1 MSNSFLWYAARGAG
15 VVSLILL
22 SAVFVLGIVTSVRW
36 SSVTLPRFVTAQLHR
51 NLALLSLV
59 FLGVHIVTAVVD
71 PYTSLGWLTVIVPF
85 SSDYRQVWLGLGVV
99 SVDLALAVIVTS
111 LLRDRVGHRVWR
123 TVHWLAYGAWPLAV
137 LHGLG
142 TGTDAF
148 APWLLVVQ
156 ALCVA
161 AVVAAV
167 RWRMSVG
174 RAGQGLGAT
183 STLAAQRQGTDAR

>member
-1 MSNSFLWYAARGAG
+1 MNDSFLWYAARGAG

-36 SSVTLPRFVTAQLHR
+36 SNVALPRFVTAQLHR

-85 SSDYRQVWLGLGVV
+85 SSDYRQLWLGLGVV

-156 ALCVA
+156 GLCVA
-161 AVVAAV
+161 AVLAAV
-167 RWRMSVG
+167 WWRMSVG
-174 RAGQGLGAT
+174 RAGQRLGAT
-183 STLAAQRQGTDAR
+183 GTLAAQRQGADAR

>member
-1 MSNSFLWYAARGAG
+1 MNFFWYAARGAG

-36 SSVTLPRFVTAQLHR
+36 SSASLPRFVTAQLHR

-71 PYTSLGWLTVIVPF
+71 PYTSLGWLTVIIPF
-85 SSDYRQVWLGLGVV
+85 SSDYRQLWLGLGVV
-99 SVDLALAVIVTS
+99 SIDLGLAVVVTS
-111 LLRDRVGHRVWR
+111 LLRDRVGYRVWR

-137 LHGLG
+137 LHGFG

-148 APWLLVVQ
+148 APWLLVIQ
-156 ALCVA
+156 GLCVA
-161 AVVAAV
+161 AVIGAV
-167 RWRMSVG
+167 WWRMSVG
-174 RAGQGLGAT
+174 RAGQGVSAT
-183 STLAAQRQGTDAR
+183 STLAAQRQSADAR